1 MEFKSLRRRD
11 FGKIQ
16 QFAITGMHLFNYTS
30 NRIELFF
37 YAKYFWYLELLRAT
51 RIYAAYDGDE
61 FAGVL
66 LLDIAGE
73 EKAYKSTWH
82 RCLLRSWN
90 GSCSG
95 ATLTCLTSTAMLI
108 QRCLLNIKKT
118 MLWTV
123 S

>member
-66 LLDIAGE
+66 LLDIAG
-73 EKAYKSTWH
+73 
-82 RCLLRSWN
+82 
-90 GSCSG
+90 
-95 ATLTCLTSTAMLI
+95 
-108 QRCLLNIKKT
+108 
-118 MLWTV
+118 
-123 S
+123 